1 MSLPPGARG
10 AASIDDKVSAILDE
24 FGGVGLTGWSV
35 NGEGNLC
42 SLGAGTRASPFLLQA
57 THAITLAPSP
67 RA

>member
-1 MSLPPGARG
+1 MWFYCYTVVILGCMSLPPGARG

-42 SLGAGTRASPFLLQA
+42 SLGAGTRASPL
-57 THAITLAPSP
+57 
-67 RA
+67 

>member
-42 SLGAGTRASPFLLQA
+42 SLGAGTRASPL
-57 THAITLAPSP
+57 
-67 RA
+67 